1 MAKNPHSHHELDST
15 QIDKRVFDPTF
26 DALRFVLADAHA
38 MSISLSAASGDNV
51 TALPNSLCAK
61 VSIDPTL
68 SGDVLSPVSVV
79 GMKTF
84 SMSINTTS
92 DATGPCNVTVMM
104 SPSDTDNV
112 WYPLF
117 SVSPSPT
124 NQVVLSSTP
133 VAGLG
138 RRIKV
143 TLSSP
148 LTTGSFDLYV
158 LAQSV

>member
-1 MAKNPHSHHELDST
+1 
-15 QIDKRVFDPTF
+15 
-26 DALRFVLADAHA
+26 
-38 MSISLSAASGDNV
+38 
-51 TALPNSLCAK
+51 
-61 VSIDPTL
+61 
-68 SGDVLSPVSVV
+68 
-79 GMKTF
+79 
-84 SMSINTTS
+84 
-92 DATGPCNVTVMM
+92 VMM